1 MNLADLI
8 EANRRGRTNS
18 ELMHDSGQVI
28 DDRDYFRRLATMSS
42 FPRVGKIHGLA
53 RALEVS
59 PATVLAA
66 AAEQLGLGQLQP
78 GEDTE
83 PALLGAQTRA
93 DRLQAELDNEREQVR
108 RLTKRLSNLKSRPK
122 PSGSRSTPADD
133 DGETDYWR
141 DHALRYR
148 QRLAR
153 YEGLRPLPG
162 RQHRR
167 CTPSPL
173 DKAG

>member
-1 MNLADLI
+1 MNLIELV
-8 EANRRGRTNS
+8 EANRRGRTNAQIAEDAGGS
-18 ELMHDSGQVI
+18 IPERNYLPG
-28 DDRDYFRRLATMSS
+28 LA
-42 FPRVGKIHGLA
+42 KISNIPTVPKLHGIA

-93 DRLQAELDNEREQVR
+93 DRLQAELDNEREQAR

-122 PSGSRSTPADD
+122 PSESRSTPTD
-133 DGETDYWR
+133 DGETEYWR

-153 YEGLRPLPG
+153 YEGLRPLP
-162 RQHRR
+162 RR
-167 CTPSPL
+167 L
-173 DKAG
+173 N